1 MRPSPCYPATAAIA
15 PQAEGLLA
23 RASRH
28 GLFVLGGLSFATGA
42 LGLVVPLLPTTVF
55 WIIAAWAWSRS
66 CPRLLGRLYDLPGA
80 GVHVRRWMEDGTLTR
95 RGKFFAVSGLAF
107 GLSMTIL
114 ALHDRPLLLAAAGLP
129 QLAAAFYLA
138 TRPESEG

>member
-1 MRPSPCYPATAAIA
+1 MTTYRISEAA
-15 PQAEGLLA
+15 
-23 RASRH
+23 
-28 GLFVLGGLSFATGA
+28 
-42 LGLVVPLLPTTVF
+42 
-55 WIIAAWAWSRS
+55 
-66 CPRLLGRLYDLPGA
+66 RLLGVSDDT
-80 GVHVRRWMEDGTLTR
+80 VRRWMEDGTLTR

-114 ALHDRPLLLAAAGLP
+114 ALHERPLLLAVAGLP

>member
-1 MRPSPCYPATAAIA
+1 MRPSPRYPATAAIA

-80 GVHVRRWMEDGTLTR
+80 GIHVRRWMEDGTLTR

-114 ALHDRPLLLAAAGLP
+114 ALHERPLLLAVAGLP